1 MVIREHEDGVIAVGQ
16 PSHAWLS
23 GQLARAWGSER
34 FGAVWPW
41 EEVCLGAEQHD
52 VGMAE
57 WDLEPELDPGSGRPR
72 SFMAMSLETH
82 LELWSAAPG
91 RIRTQSR
98 YAALLVAMHGTA
110 LYERRDLGTLE
121 PERAGLVRAYLDRQR
136 TLGDELLADLRS
148 DPETAAAAAADV
160 VARNARLVWTWDSLS
175 LALLL
180 DWAPHEVERVPTA
193 ADPVTLRLRDVPGA
207 LGRLVLD
214 PWPFSAERVVVHC
227 EGRRLA
233 DRFDDE
239 EAMRAALARAPWAT
253 LRFELVPGN
262 AS

>member
-1 MVIREHEDGVIAVGQ
+1 MVIHEDGDGVVAVGQ

-23 GQLARAWGSER
+23 GQLARAWGNGR

-57 WDLEPELDPGSGRPR
+57 WDLEPELDPATGRPR
-72 SFMAMSLETH
+72 SFMEMSLETH

-91 RIRTQSR
+91 RVRAQSR
-98 YAALLVAMHGTA
+98 YAALLVARHGSG
-110 LYERRDLGTLE
+110 LYERRDLDSMA
-121 PERAGLVRAYLDRQR
+121 PERAGLVRSYLDRQR
-136 TLGDELLADLRS
+136 TLGDELLAELRS
-148 DPETAAAAAADV
+148 DPHTAAAAAADV

-175 LALLL
+175 LAFLL
-180 DWAPHEVERVPTA
+180 DWAPHEVEGVPTA
-193 ADPVTLRLRDVPGA
+193 AEPVTLGVDKVPGA
-207 LGRLVLD
+207 PGRLLLE
-214 PWPFSAERVVVHC
+214 PWPLSTERVVVHC

-239 EAMRAALARAPWAT
+239 EAMRAALERAPWTT
-253 LRFELVPGN
+253 LRFELVRTN